1 MKDKKLK
8 ELRVADMVYYAG
20 SIYKSAGLKD
30 FPHGKMIGIYDEPPS
45 DHIDYLSPD
54 SVSLVYPCYACQG
67 GGCPVCSGQGEIIS

>member
-8 ELRVADMVYYAG
+8 ELRLADRVYYAG

-30 FPHGKMIGIYDEPPS
+30 FPHGKMIGIYNEPPS
-45 DHIDYLSPD
+45 YHIDYLNPD

-67 GGCPVCSGQGEIIS
+67 EIVS